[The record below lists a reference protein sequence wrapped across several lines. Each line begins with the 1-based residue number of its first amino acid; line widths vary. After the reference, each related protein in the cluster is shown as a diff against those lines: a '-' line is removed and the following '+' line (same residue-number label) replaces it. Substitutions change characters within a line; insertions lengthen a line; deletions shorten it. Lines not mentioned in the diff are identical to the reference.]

1 MTQTARMRPVKK
13 IKSEEYSNFKLIDG
27 SHPFKEAA
35 PLCYVDYQAR
45 VRHGGKVSWFNFE
58 LARKMGLI
66 SATHANELNAELET
80 MILDTFSMIII
91 NEHDIIHGKKYP
103 EHEIKKGRYMAT
115 RYLQLQHKSK
125 QGVTSGDGRSV
136 WNGHVKHDGVT
147 WDISSCGT
155 GATCLSPATDKH
167 GKFFKTGDKEVSYG
181 CGYSK
186 LHEGLLDV
194 IFSEVLAAR
203 GVRTERILAVIEYP
217 GSFAVTVRAGQNL
230 FRPSHFFNHIKQG
243 RIDRLKSVLDFYI
256 DRQIQNKVFPSDLS
270 AKDKYHYFL
279 RWVSERFAEA
289 SARFEED
296 YLFCWIDWDGDNIMA
311 DGGIIDFG
319 SVRQFG
325 IFHHEYRFDD
335 DERWSTNIKEQ
346 KIKARYTVQVFAQCV
361 DAVINQSKRGLE
373 SFENS
378 SACQLFDRSFKR
390 YKSKFLLERLGFS
403 SHFSEEVAQKN
414 PGWFRLLQ
422 QSFYH
427 LEMKK
432 SSSGVI
438 KVPDGKTWIPL
449 YNMRSFSRDL
459 ISNALKDHEEGMQL
473 AKLSLK
479 VSTLPAK
486 FNKLD
491 HTTLNDHVERILKS
505 CRIGL
510 TSSQKSKLDQE
521 NSAEKISE
529 RAWSQNHPQRITGDG
544 ACIVAEYI
552 QRKRSGVSRDVIYQL
567 VQMFVLDQVRGG
579 VVDMDLGRLPDA
591 RTVAVMTSKINKILK
606 SYREGL

>member
-1 MTQTARMRPVKK
+1 MTNTARMRTARKPKVD
-13 IKSEEYSNFKLIDG
+13 EYSKFQLIDG

-35 PLCYVDYQAR
+35 PLCYVDYEAR
-45 VRHGGKVSWFNFE
+45 VRHGGKVSWFNFA
-58 LARKMGLI
+58 LAREMGLLA
-66 SATHANELNAELET
+66 STHLDELTPELEAA
-80 MILDTFSMIII
+80 IIDTFSIIII
-91 NEHDIIHGKKYP
+91 NEHDIINGKKYP
-103 EHEIKKGRYMAT
+103 DHEIKKGRYMAT

-125 QGVTSGDGRSV
+125 QGVTSGDGRSI
-136 WNGHVKHDGVT
+136 WNGHINHNGTT

-167 GKFFKTGDKEVSYG
+167 GKFFKTGDKDVSYG

-243 RIDRLKSVLDFYI
+243 RVDRLKSVLDFYI
-256 DRQIQNKVFPSDLS
+256 DRQVQNKVFPTDLTG
-270 AKDKYHYFL
+270 KDKYSFFL
-279 RWVSERFAEA
+279 KWVSERFAEA

-361 DAVINQSKRGLE
+361 DAVIQGNKRGLE
-373 SFENS
+373 QFENS
-378 SACQLFDRSFKR
+378 SACQSFDRNFKR

-403 SHFSEEVAQKN
+403 PCFAEEVAQKN
-414 PGWFRLLQ
+414 PGWFRILQ

-438 KVPDGKTWIPL
+438 RVPDGKTWIPL
-449 YNMRSFSRDL
+449 YNMRTFSRDL
-459 ISNALKDHEEGMQL
+459 LGNALKDSSEGVPA
-473 AKLSLK
+473 AKASMK
-479 VSTLPAK
+479 VSTLPPK
-486 FNKLD
+486 YHKLD
-491 HTTLNDHVERILKS
+491 HHTAQDHVARILKS
-505 CRIGL
+505 FRMGL
-510 TSSQKSKLDQE
+510 AYASKSKLDQQ
-521 NSAEKISE
+521 NTTEKISE

-544 ACIVAEYI
+544 ACIVAEYL
-552 QRKRSGVSRDVIYQL
+552 QRKRSGISREVIYKL
-567 VQMFVLDQVRGG
+567 VQTFVTDQVRGG
-579 VVDMDLGRLPDA
+579 VVDMDWAKSPDA
-591 RTVAVMTSKINKILK
+591 RSVSLMISKIHKILRN
-606 SYREGL
+606 YREGL